1 MDWSEFIVY
10 IWLWP
15 VTVQLLIP
23 LALSCLGLTVMVV
36 RRVGSNMPAGAAQT
50 IDKTAA

>member
-23 LALSCLGLTVMVV
+23 LALSCIALPVMLF
-36 RRVGSNMPAGAAQT
+36 RRVGSNLLTGEEHA
-50 IDKTAA
+50 IVKTAA

>member
-1 MDWSEFIVY
+1 MDWSELIVY

-23 LALSCLGLTVMVV
+23 LALGCLVLAVMVF
-36 RRVGSNMPAGAAQT
+36 RRVGSNLLAEEKQT
-50 IDKTAA
+50 IDNTAV

>member
-10 IWLWP
+10 VWLWP

-23 LALSCLGLTVMVV
+23 LTLSCIGLTVMVF
-36 RRVGSNMPAGAAQT
+36 RRVGSNLLVGEEQV
-50 IDKTAA
+50 IEKTVA

>member
-15 VTVQLLIP
+15 VTIQLLIP

-36 RRVGSNMPAGAAQT
+36 RRGKSNLLAGEAQP
-50 IDKTAA
+50 IEKTAA

>member
-1 MDWSEFIVY
+1 MDWSEIIVY

-23 LALSCLGLTVMVV
+23 LALSCIAVPVIV
-36 RRVGSNMPAGAAQT
+36 FKWVGSNLLTGEEQA
-50 IDKTAA
+50 IEKTTA

>member
-23 LALSCLGLTVMVV
+23 LTLSCIGVTVMVF
-36 RRVGSNMPAGAAQT
+36 RRFGSNLLAGEAQT
-50 IDKTAA
+50 TEKATA

>member
-23 LALSCLGLTVMVV
+23 LALSCVGLTVMVV
-36 RRVGSNMPAGAAQT
+36 KRVGSNLLAADKQP
-50 IDKTAA
+50 IQKTAV